1 MMSSVTQARAGID
14 ATNRTVLPRSSAC
27 SMRARSSCEG
37 GTGRFSRIG
46 VATSPGRIDV
56 ARMPFMHSSM
66 LIDSV
71 SAMTARL
78 VAL

>member
-1 MMSSVTQARAGID
+1 M
-14 ATNRTVLPRSSAC
+14 NRIVLPRSSAC
-27 SMRARSSCEG
+27 SMRARSSGGG

-46 VATSPGRIDV
+46 VATSPGSTEV

-71 SAMTARL
+71 SAITARL

>member
-1 MMSSVTQARAGID
+1 MMSSVTQARGGSVAMKSI
-14 ATNRTVLPRSSAC
+14 VLPRSSAC
-27 SMRARSSCEG
+27 SMRARSACDG

-46 VATSPGRIDV
+46 VATSPGRIEV
-56 ARMPFMHSSM
+56 ARMPFTHSSM

-71 SAMTARL
+71 RAMIARL

>member
-1 MMSSVTQARAGID
+1 MVS
-14 ATNRTVLPRSSAC
+14 PRSSAC
-27 SMRARSSCEG
+27 SMRSRSCCGG

-46 VATSPGRIDV
+46 VATSPGSTEV

-71 SAMTARL
+71 SATTAVL
-78 VAL
+78 VALYPGPVSVLA